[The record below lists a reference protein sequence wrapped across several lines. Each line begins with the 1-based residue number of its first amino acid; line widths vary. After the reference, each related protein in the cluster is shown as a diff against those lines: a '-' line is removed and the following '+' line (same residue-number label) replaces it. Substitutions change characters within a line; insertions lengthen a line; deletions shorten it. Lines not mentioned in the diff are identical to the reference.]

1 MSGPQPVRVLY
12 MEDDRGLARLL
23 QRRLGRSGYE
33 VDVAPDGE
41 QGLAMLA
48 SGSYQVVVV
57 DHRMPGKN
65 GLEVIRALAARDE
78 LPPTVMTTGVGDETL
93 AVEALKLGAS
103 DYVIKDVDGRY
114 MELIPIAIE
123 QALMKHRLVEARRQA
138 EEALITAHAELERRV
153 EQRTSEL
160 RHANAQLRGEIGAR
174 ERAQELLLE
183 SEQRFRTIFESARE
197 CIFIKDAALRYVHV
211 NPYMESLFEMPG
223 SEIIG
228 RSDEHLFGPELA
240 EHLRQ
245 VDYRVLAGE
254 TIEEEH
260 TSGVRGNPV
269 TFLDVR
275 VPMRDGRGAIVG
287 ICGIAHNITDRKKVV
302 AAAHPAPDHEYTS
315 EAMRSALASARLA
328 ARTDSMILLT
338 GESGAG
344 KDYLARYIHDHS
356 LRAGG
361 SYFSINC
368 AAVAAELAESE
379 LFGHEPGAFTGA
391 HGRKRGLLELAEGG
405 TLLLN
410 EIGELSMRLQAKL
423 LTFLDTRSFTRVGGE
438 KNITVSA
445 RLIAA
450 TNRDLAKEVV
460 ERRFRADLFYRLN
473 VMSIGV
479 PALRERIEDL
489 PVLVEQIM
497 SQLSAD
503 MQLPSRPHIDP
514 ATIFLLCK
522 YSWPGNVREL
532 RNVLERAM
540 ILAGGG
546 PIRMENLEV
555 DPRSAS
561 ATSSEPKVSP
571 GEDFEES
578 VRNFK
583 LALIEDALRRSGG
596 KKQEAA
602 RLLGI
607 SRYALKR
614 QMSNLGMLGEN
625 RA

>member
-1 MSGPQPVRVLY
+1 MSGSQPVRVLY
-12 MEDDRGLARLL
+12 MEDDQGLAQLL
-23 QRRLGRSGYE
+23 QRRLKRLGYA

-41 QGLAMLA
+41 QGLTMVE
-48 SGSYQVVVV
+48 SDIYEVIVV
-57 DHRMPGKN
+57 DHKMPRKN
-65 GLEVIRALAARDE
+65 GLEVIRSLAAKGE

-114 MELIPIAIE
+114 MELIPTAIE
-123 QALMKHRLVEARRQA
+123 QALMRHRLLEAKRQA
-138 EEALITAHAELERRV
+138 EAELIAAHAELERRV
-153 EQRTSEL
+153 EQRTTEL
-160 RHANAQLRGEIGAR
+160 RQANAQLLEEIEAR
-174 ERAQELLLE
+174 ERAQEMLGE

-211 NPYMESLFEMPG
+211 NPYMESVFEMTA

-228 RSDEHLFGPELA
+228 RTDEELFGPDSA

-245 VDYRVLAGE
+245 VDSRVLAGE

-260 TSGVRGNPV
+260 TNSIRDHPV

-275 VPMRDGRGAIVG
+275 VPMRDGRGEIVG
-287 ICGIAHNITDRKKVV
+287 VCGIAHNITDRKKIV
-302 AAAHPAPDHEYTS
+302 AAAQPVVESEYTS
-315 EAMRSALASARLA
+315 EAMKYALASGRLA
-328 ARTDSMILLT
+328 AQTDTMVLLT
-338 GESGAG
+338 GESGSG
-344 KDYLARYIHDHS
+344 KDYLARYIHDQS
-356 LRAGG
+356 RRASG

-473 VMSIGV
+473 VMSIRV
-479 PALRERIEDL
+479 PPLRERIEDI
-489 PVLVEQIM
+489 PVLARQIM
-497 SQLSAD
+497 SRLAAD
-503 MQLPSRPHIDP
+503 MQLPVLPEIDQ
-514 ATIFLLCK
+514 ATMDMLCA
-522 YSWPGNVREL
+522 YSWHGNVREL

-540 ILAGGG
+540 ILSAGGSVH
-546 PIRMENLEV
+546 IENLDV
-555 DPRSAS
+555 DRRSALMI
-561 ATSSEPKVSP
+561 SSRPKTAP
-571 GEDFEES
+571 AADFEES
-578 VRNFK
+578 VKNFK
-583 LALIEDALRRSGG
+583 LALIEDALQQSGG

-614 QMSNLGMLGEN
+614 QMNNLGMLGGN